1 MQQRCCKYYKQ
12 REHQMNRN
20 IDAVICVFCMTV
32 IADKI
37 DYTQTQYCVDCNEY
51 KGITTIREYEA
62 EYGETVVMSS

>member
-1 MQQRCCKYYKQ
+1 
-12 REHQMNRN
+12 MNTRN

-62 EYGETVVMSS
+62 EYGETLVIA